1 MKKHTLRPLVA
12 ALASACLAPAL
23 LHAQTNQQ
31 PQTPQQPQSAQSA
44 PLQPAQP
51 VNQSVNPAELPL
63 TQPLGLPPLPDPA
76 AGRRAE
82 EPKTVEF
89 RATAGIERDDNVLR
103 GPSGTERSDE
113 IGVLGVGVRL
123 APRLGQQQILLD
135 AEATTFRHSDLSNLD
150 YNTLNYSA
158 IWNWR
163 ISNAFEGVASADRR
177 QYRDLGD
184 TSVVALGSVS
194 RRTERNELFEGGYR
208 LDGAWRV
215 LAGVQQQTSRS
226 SDPRSLDAYPQV
238 RSVRLGT
245 SYDFASGSAITARVR
260 RGEGEYT
267 GLPTIGDFKDTEAE
281 LALRWLATV
290 KTSVDARIAY
300 LDRSHD
306 REPRRDFDGLVGF
319 AHVSW
324 EATPKIR
331 LVTGVSRDLGSYV
344 FGAGGHVESSR
355 VFLAPVYRL
364 SERIT
369 VNARYE
375 RETRE
380 WVDAAGGPD
389 AGRDDRVNT
398 LSAGLDWSPR
408 RFVTASTTLRR
419 ENRKSNLPLVNYKA
433 NIIGVALKFT
443 L

>member
-1 MKKHTLRPLVA
+1 MKKHPLRPLVA
-12 ALASACLAPAL
+12 ALASACLLPTLAL
-23 LHAQTNQQ
+23 AQTNQT
-31 PQTPQQPQSAQSA
+31 PQTPQSAQT
-44 PLQPAQP
+44 PQQQPPQP
-51 VNQSVNPAELPL
+51 VNQAINPAELPL

-76 AGRRAE
+76 ASRRVE
-82 EPKTVEF
+82 EPKTIEF

-113 IGVLGVGVRL
+113 IGVFGVGVRV
-123 APRLGQQQILLD
+123 APRLGQQRIVLD

-150 YNTLNYSA
+150 YSTLNYSLV
-158 IWNWR
+158 WNWR
-163 ISNAFEGVASADRR
+163 FSNAFEGVASADRR
-177 QYRDLGD
+177 QYRDVGG
-184 TSVVALGSVS
+184 TSVVALGDIS
-194 RRTERNELFEGGYR
+194 RRTERNELIEGGYR

-226 SDPRSLDAYPQV
+226 SDPRSLDAFPQV

-267 GLPTIGDFKDTEAE
+267 GFPGIGDFEDNEVE
-281 LALRWLATV
+281 VALRWLATV
-290 KTSVDARIAY
+290 KTAVDARLAY

-306 REPRRDFDGLVGF
+306 RDTRRDFNGLVGF

-344 FGAGGHVESSR
+344 FGTGGHVESSR
-355 VFLAPVYRL
+355 VFLGPVYRVT
-364 SERIT
+364 ERIA

-375 RETRE
+375 RETRD

-389 AGRDDRVNT
+389 AGREDRTNA
-398 LSAGLDWSPR
+398 LSAGIDYSPR
-408 RFVTASTTLRR
+408 RFVTASATLRR
-419 ENRKSNLPLVNYKA
+419 EDRKSNLPAVNYKA
-433 NIIGVALKFT
+433 NVIGVALK
-443 L
+443 LSL